1 MRHLKVEQNTPEWLE
16 ARKGRI
22 MGSSLLE
29 VLSTRAGTKNEMTA
43 VLDELG
49 IEWDKKLKV
58 GEIERLLPETAAVK
72 LMLEGEK
79 KMGFYK
85 MVAERIAVPRDG
97 EDRMERGHR
106 LEQDAI
112 DIYSQKTGNEVE
124 RVGIFLSG
132 FSERVGQSP
141 DGATKTGKNYGIE
154 QEVKCL
160 ETAHHL
166 KVYDEQEIPKE
177 YWAQRVQY
185 FVVNDHLKELH
196 FVFFDESIPE
206 AYDCR
211 HFIIVIKREDVAKE
225 ISKYRVYQQM
235 LLEGVDEMVERLT
248 F

>member
-1 MRHLKVEQNTPEWLE
+1 MQHLKVEQNTQEWLD

-22 MGSSLLE
+22 MGSSLLD
-29 VLSTRAGTKNEMTA
+29 VLSTRAGTKVEMMA

-49 IEWDKKLKV
+49 IEYDKKLLV
-58 GEIERLLPETAAVK
+58 GDIERLLPETAAVK
-72 LMLEGEK
+72 MMLEGEK
-79 KMGFYK
+79 KMGFYR
-85 MVAERIAVPRDG
+85 MVADRIAVERDD

-106 LEQDAI
+106 LEQEAL
-112 DIYSQKTGNEVE
+112 DIYSTKTGNKVE
-124 RVGIFLSG
+124 RVGIFLSE
-132 FSERVGQSP
+132 FSDRVGQSP
-141 DGATKTGKNYGIE
+141 DGATKTGKKYKLE

-160 ETAHHL
+160 DTAHHL
-166 KVYDEQEIPKE
+166 KVYDEQAIPKE

-185 FVVNDHLKELH
+185 FVVNDDLQELH

-206 AYDCR
+206 AYACR

-235 LLEGVDEMVERLT
+235 LLKGVDEMVERLA